1 MDAIH
6 RLGHELVA
14 VFDPHDSVGILDR
27 YAPKALY
34 FNEIER
40 FDRHLSKL
48 KQIGEG
54 VDYISICS
62 PNYLHDAH
70 ARLGLRLG
78 ADVICEKPLVLNT
91 RNAVA
96 LQQVEKETQRNVW
109 CILQARLHPEIKR
122 LQKAVT
128 TSNSGNHKVTIDYIT
143 PRGPW
148 YDYSWKGDVQKSGGI
163 ATNIGVHLFDLVTWL
178 FGPQL
183 SLKLM
188 QNDPRNCIGQLRLER
203 ADVTFTLSVDLD
215 AGLPQLG
222 KKRSFSVDGEAYDLT
237 RGFEDLH
244 VAAYQDI
251 LEGKGFGIGETIAHL
266 EVIEGIREEG

>member
-1 MDAIH
+1 MDAIQ

-48 KQIGEG
+48 KQVGEG

-78 ADVICEKPLVLNT
+78 ADIICEKPLVLNT
-91 RNAVA
+91 RNARA
-96 LQQVEKETQRNVW
+96 LQQVEAESGQRVW
-109 CILQARLHPEIKR
+109 CILQARLHPEIAR
-122 LQKAVT
+122 LQKALAESDASQHTVI
-128 TSNSGNHKVTIDYIT
+128 IDYIT

-148 YDYSWKGDVQKSGGI
+148 YDYSWKGDLQKSGGI

-183 SLKLM
+183 SLKLTSS
-188 QNDPRNCIGQLRLER
+188 DARNCVGQLTLEK
-203 ADVTFTLSVDLD
+203 ADVNFKLSVDLD
-215 AGLPQLG
+215 ESLPENG

-237 RGFEDLH
+237 TGFEDLH
-244 VAAYQDI
+244 LASYQAI
-251 LEGKGFGIGETIAHL
+251 LDGNGFGIGDTLAHL
-266 EVIEGIREEG
+266 QVIEGIRKGE